1 MTATSFSPK
10 REHVVSKYFLAW
22 KHQHV
27 LVHKKS
33 KMNTRTKKIQKLA
46 AVLLC
51 CTSALLLF
59 SSDES
64 RSRKLLDRSTNEN
77 LLIVDA
83 VTKMV
88 DLNIVAHNRHHIFT
102 DDEWDC
108 TVFTIAT
115 DQDIPKDN
123 EVLSRLK
130 NELNCSITRMPKAD
144 IGDFLQYVNP
154 TFVNNYEYVSLLS
167 DSIFF
172 PIEGEMALK
181 PSKVI
186 EKMKELDIG
195 SMQPMIKSGVHHV
208 SKFIEES
215 DRVGCITQFPYIETS
230 AQFFT
235 REAWLCYYHMLH
247 YSGSNGWCYDLW

>member
-1 MTATSFSPK
+1 
-10 REHVVSKYFLAW
+10 
-22 KHQHV
+22 
-27 LVHKKS
+27 
-33 KMNTRTKKIQKLA
+33 MNTRTKKIQKLA

-51 CTSALLLF
+51 CTSAFLLF

-83 VTKMV
+83 VTKTV

-108 TVFTIAT
+108 AVFTIAT

-123 EVLSRLK
+123 EFLSRLK
-130 NELNCSITRMPKAD
+130 NELNCSITRMPTAHF
-144 IGDFLQYVNP
+144 GDFLLYVNP
-154 TFVNNYEYVSLLS
+154 TFVNNYDYVTLVS
-167 DSIFF
+167 DSVYF
-172 PIEGEMALK
+172 PIEGKMALK

-247 YSGSNGWCYDLW
+247 YSGTNGWCYDLW